1 MINKNKI
8 NEKMIGNEE
17 FVHEK
22 YMAELEA
29 HAGILLKICKDYG
42 KEIGERVAANDGI
55 EAGRI
60 AQKDA
65 EKVMLLGVIRYMLDC
80 YMQK

>member
-1 MINKNKI
+1 MKRNR
-8 NEKMIGNEE
+8 E

-22 YMAELEA
+22 YLAELEA
-29 HAGILLKICKDYG
+29 HAKTLLEICEDYG
-42 KEIGERVAANDGI
+42 KEIGKRVAANDGI

-60 AQKDA
+60 AQRDA
-65 EKVMLLGVIRYMLDC
+65 EKVMLLGLIRFMLDC

>member
-1 MINKNKI
+1 MKKMKENK
-8 NEKMIGNEE
+8 E

-22 YMAELEA
+22 YLGELEA
-29 HAGILLKICKDYG
+29 HAKTLLEICEDYG
-42 KEIGERVAANDGI
+42 KEIGERVAANEGI

-60 AQKDA
+60 AQRDA
-65 EKVMLLGVIRYMLDC
+65 EKVMLLGLIRFMLDC

>member
-1 MINKNKI
+1 LKKTKL
-8 NEKMIGNEE
+8 NEQMKRNDE

-22 YMAELEA
+22 YLAELEE
-29 HAGILLKICKDYG
+29 HAKILLKICEDYG
-42 KEIGERVAANDGI
+42 KEIGELVAANDGI

-65 EKVMLLGVIRYMLDC
+65 EKVMLLGLMRYILDC

>member
-1 MINKNKI
+1 MLKNKT
-8 NEKMIGNEE
+8 NEKMKRNRE

-22 YMAELEA
+22 YLAELEE
-29 HAGILLKICKDYG
+29 HAKILLRICEDYG
-42 KEIGERVAANDGI
+42 KEIGELVTADRGI

-65 EKVMLLGVIRYMLDC
+65 EKVMLLGLIRFILDC

>member
-1 MINKNKI
+1 MEKNK
-8 NEKMIGNEE
+8 E

-22 YMAELEA
+22 YLGELEA
-29 HAGILLKICKDYG
+29 HAKTLLEICEDYG
-42 KEIGERVAANDGI
+42 KEIGELVAAKRGI

-60 AQKDA
+60 AQGDA
-65 EKVMLLGVIRYMLDC
+65 EKTMLLGVIRFMLDC

>member
-1 MINKNKI
+1 MKRNN
-8 NEKMIGNEE
+8 E

-22 YMAELEA
+22 YLAELEE
-29 HAGILLKICKDYG
+29 HAKILLRICEDYG
-42 KEIGERVAANDGI
+42 KEIGELVTADRGI

-65 EKVMLLGVIRYMLDC
+65 EKVMLLGLIRFMLDC